1 MYEVQYRTLDDEVL
15 NRWFFKYLED
25 AQNWSEKLNKS
36 HEAKENKCKAHITAL
51 KLNLTALNPL

>member
-25 AQNWSEKLNKS
+25 ARKWSEKLNKS
-36 HEAKENKCKAHITAL
+36 HEAKENKYKAHISAV
-51 KLNLTALNPL
+51 KLNLTSLSPL